1 MAHDVHTTSAFV
13 LSSANVQDADK
24 LFWLL
29 TEDLGLVF
37 ASARSVREETSKLRY
52 SLGDLSYTRTS
63 LVRGRGLWR
72 LTGAENNHKEKLP
85 PSAIEIF
92 GRIATLVRRV
102 MPTDEENKEVFTI
115 VKKAYDTLLIDE
127 TNGKMVEILAVA
139 RVLYQLGYLSR
150 TSEYKGIIDTDDFS
164 DETITKASIIEN
176 KMVDDINSG
185 LSESQL

>member
-13 LSSANVQDADK
+13 LSSANVQDSDK

-52 SLGDLSYTRTS
+52 SLSDLSHTRVS

-72 LTGAENNHKEKLP
+72 LTGAETNTDERLTLKAKEV
-85 PSAIEIF
+85 F

-102 MPTDEENKEVFTI
+102 MPTDEENKEIFDI
-115 VKKAYDTLLIDE
+115 VQCAYNTLLIHE
-127 TNGKMVEILAVA
+127 TDLKLIEILTVA
-139 RVLYQLGYLSR
+139 RALYHLGYVSC
-150 TSEYKGIIDTDDFS
+150 TPEYRGIIDSFDFNE
-164 DETITKASIIEN
+164 ETIKKVAAIEN
-176 KMVDDINSG
+176 NMVDVINSG
-185 LSESQL
+185 LAESQL